1 MEGRLAVGS
10 RAFETRDAGAPGIAP
25 ARNVGAAR
33 QAILRGLRA
42 STEAKLGPVA
52 PHDVVLTLRR
62 GEELVGGFVGVVSMG
77 WLFVEAL
84 WVDVEVRGAGHG
96 RALMDRG
103 ESEARRQGASNSFLN
118 TFSFQAPAFYA
129 RLGYRTY
136 ARLDDF
142 PAGHQRIF
150 MTKTL

>member
-1 MEGRLAVGS
+1 M
-10 RAFETRDAGAPGIAP
+10 RARAAEVRGASPPTIAP

-42 STEAKLGPVA
+42 STETKLGAVSPR
-52 PHDVVLTLRR
+52 DIVLTLRDQDD
-62 GEELVGGFVGVVSMG
+62 LLGGFVGVVTME

-84 WVDVEVRGAGHG
+84 WVDARLRGAGHG

-103 ESEARRQGASNSFLN
+103 EAEARSHGASNSFLN
-118 TFSFQAPAFYA
+118 TFSFQAPGFYT

-136 ARLDDF
+136 ALLDDF

-150 MTKTL
+150 MTKAL